1 MTSLLEHKLDWAAM
15 GLCSSV
21 AAVTVSHPAIAQVL
35 DPEMVKQIACAAF
48 CGIGSVA
55 SGYLG
60 STIFPIKSI
69 TFRQAWI
76 ANFLCGFLLSPL
88 VVYYLLEKYPTWP
101 LPFTSGATSFFLGAV
116 GVTTLRFALP
126 KALNFYAAVFGQTRK
141 CGGKDETD
149 E

>member
-1 MTSLLEHKLDWAAM
+1 MTPLLEHKLDWAVM

-21 AAVTVSHPAIAQVL
+21 AATVAHPTVAQTL
-35 DPEMVKQIACAAF
+35 DPATVKQIACAAF

-60 STIFPIKSI
+60 STVFPITSI

-101 LPFTSGATSFFLGAV
+101 LPFASGATSFFLGAV
-116 GVTTLRFALP
+116 GVTTLRFTLP
-126 KALNFYAAVFGQTRK
+126 KVLNFYATLFGQTRK
-141 CGGKDETD
+141 GRKQDETV